1 VTDETGLDSGSWP
14 CPLANGANNRISP
27 VPLSGKGTERWRVD
41 LPSRHVTG
49 ISVAANGMCFVMSD
63 RGIHALDGPVARW
76 AVHTDA
82 YGGCLLLNDGLLV
95 TAETDGLV
103 VREQQTGSIVSVI
116 ETTALSAPVPMGNGL
131 LVFLAS
137 RQGQRVLRAT
147 TLTGQV
153 HWEIELHALLYSPL
167 VSHDRVIVTE
177 GTVVRAFD
185 RDGSPVWSADRHG
198 FRTAPDIADRPQ
210 EPGVVDGPL
219 VGLSNGN
226 VLVPI
231 RSDDVM
237 GYLVV
242 DPRQGEVH
250 AVPAHV
256 PPGALVVPLHD
267 PDTERELL
275 VLPGWP
281 DEDDHGEPR
290 PTVTVVDIDSG
301 AVVLRHRVPAEAH
314 SMVAGAT
321 GLVAVAGSPSWDRWS
336 KYHGWPGFDLRD
348 DCYVLFLDKDGIRA
362 EWKAGKPVTGPLA
375 VGADGDLL
383 VPVSGELVSLE

>member
-1 VTDETGLDSGSWP
+1 
-14 CPLANGANNRISP
+14 
-27 VPLSGKGTERWRVD
+27 
-41 LPSRHVTG
+41 
-49 ISVAANGMCFVMSD
+49 MCFVMSD

-95 TAETDGLV
+95 TAETDGLT

-137 RQGQRVLRAT
+137 RQGQRVLHAT